1 MHYPFENKEYFEKTF
16 PADFIAEGIDQTRG
30 WFYTLTV
37 LAAALFDKPAFK
49 NLICNGLVLAEDGQK
64 MSKRKKNYPPPEH
77 IVNSCAAP
85 RRDWVTPQTRTT
97 SHTPHPPA
105 VHRYGADALRLYLI
119 NSPVVRADNLRFKEA
134 GVKQVVRDLF
144 LPWYHAYRL
153 FVQCA
158 RAQLHQTG
166 TAFAP
171 DEKRALAS
179 KNIMDKWILAAFNGL
194 VDFARKEM
202 EAYRYETVLSEL
214 TGYRP
219 TQHLSN
225 HALPHHRLYTVVPRL
240 VEMVEQLTNWYLR
253 MNKERFEGGR
263 GEDERRDSL
272 SVAFEVLMGLCRMM
286 APLTPFLTELIYQ
299 NLRRAVP
306 DAPESVHFLEI
317 PQVVAA
323 AIDPQIEEDMKMM
336 QTLIEKGRAI
346 RDRHGVSLRVPL
358 PTITLVHCSQASLTA
373 IEKLRD
379 YVMEELN
386 VREVKTALV
395 TDADARALVKLKCLP
410 NHTLLGKRF
419 GKTYGNVQKSI
430 RALTHEA
437 LAAFLSSGSLT
448 LDGEAFGA
456 DDILVQLEYVGEKGA
471 RDADTT
477 DGGLVLLDLRPSA
490 AMLAEAN
497 AREVCAHVQKMR
509 KDAGL
514 RKEDVVEVGYECA
527 APADG
532 GAAALPA
539 TLAEQAEYIAGR
551 IGRSLLPLA
560 ACPPRAVRLHTEV
573 HDAFKVLAIGDGGAI
588 AQRAEPLT
596 LVLLRGC
603 AFVDAAKLAALVPD
617 AAARDDV
624 VNYVHCRDLAA
635 VRADVAASGGVLR
648 VPLGG
653 QTVELRHKVHLFLS
667 SAEAKA
673 AGALA

>member
-1 MHYPFENKEYFEKTF
+1 
-16 PADFIAEGIDQTRG
+16 
-30 WFYTLTV
+30 
-37 LAAALFDKPAFK
+37 
-49 NLICNGLVLAEDGQK
+49 

-85 RRDWVTPQTRTT
+85 RRDWVAPQTHTT
-97 SHTPHPPA
+97 SRPLSRYYC
-105 VHRYGADALRLYLI
+105 RYGADALRLYLI

-202 EAYRYETVLSEL
+202 EAYRYETVLSEV
-214 TGYRP
+214 TGDRP

-225 HALPHHRLYTVVPRL
+225 HALPHYRLYTVVPRL

-263 GEDERRDSL
+263 GEAERGASL

-437 LAAFLSSGSLT
+437 LAAFLSSGALT

-635 VRADVAASGGVLR
+635 VRADVAAGGGVLR

>member
-1 MHYPFENKEYFEKTF
+1 
-16 PADFIAEGIDQTRG
+16 
-30 WFYTLTV
+30 
-37 LAAALFDKPAFK
+37 
-49 NLICNGLVLAEDGQK
+49 
-64 MSKRKKNYPPPEH
+64 
-77 IVNSCAAP
+77 
-85 RRDWVTPQTRTT
+85 
-97 SHTPHPPA
+97 
-105 VHRYGADALRLYLI
+105 
-119 NSPVVRADNLRFKEA
+119 
-134 GVKQVVRDLF
+134 
-144 LPWYHAYRL
+144 
-153 FVQCA
+153 
-158 RAQLHQTG
+158 
-166 TAFAP
+166 
-171 DEKRALAS
+171 
-179 KNIMDKWILAAFNGL
+179 
-194 VDFARKEM
+194 M
-202 EAYRYETVLSEL
+202 EAY
-214 TGYRP
+214 
-219 TQHLSN
+219 
-225 HALPHHRLYTVVPRL
+225 RLYTVVPRL

-299 NLRRAVP
+299 NLRRAVPDAPESSSHRAILLFTPRAILPSQVP

>member
-1 MHYPFENKEYFEKTF
+1 
-16 PADFIAEGIDQTRG
+16 
-30 WFYTLTV
+30 
-37 LAAALFDKPAFK
+37 
-49 NLICNGLVLAEDGQK
+49 
-64 MSKRKKNYPPPEH
+64 
-77 IVNSCAAP
+77 
-85 RRDWVTPQTRTT
+85 
-97 SHTPHPPA
+97 
-105 VHRYGADALRLYLI
+105 
-119 NSPVVRADNLRFKEA
+119 
-134 GVKQVVRDLF
+134 
-144 LPWYHAYRL
+144 
-153 FVQCA
+153 
-158 RAQLHQTG
+158 
-166 TAFAP
+166 
-171 DEKRALAS
+171 
-179 KNIMDKWILAAFNGL
+179 
-194 VDFARKEM
+194 
-202 EAYRYETVLSEL
+202 
-214 TGYRP
+214 
-219 TQHLSN
+219 
-225 HALPHHRLYTVVPRL
+225 
-240 VEMVEQLTNWYLR
+240 
-253 MNKERFEGGR
+253 
-263 GEDERRDSL
+263 
-272 SVAFEVLMGLCRMM
+272 MGLCRMM
-286 APLTPFLTELIYQ
+286 APLTPFLTEFIYQ
-299 NLRRAVP
+299 NLGRAVA

-532 GAAALPA
+532 GAAAAAA

-573 HDAFKVLAIGDGGAI
+573 HDASVLAIGDGGAI

-648 VPLGG
+648 APLGG
-653 QTVELRHKVHLFLS
+653 QTVEPATRSTFLS

>member
-1 MHYPFENKEYFEKTF
+1 MRGAP
-16 PADFIAEGIDQTRG
+16 TRLDHAPNP
-30 WFYTLTV
+30 LT
-37 LAAALFDKPAFK
+37 
-49 NLICNGLVLAEDGQK
+49 
-64 MSKRKKNYPPPEH
+64 H
-77 IVNSCAAP
+77 
-85 RRDWVTPQTRTT
+85 T
-97 SHTPHPPA
+97 SRPTSRYY
-105 VHRYGADALRLYLI
+105 RYGADALRLYLI

-202 EAYRYETVLSEL
+202 EAYR
-214 TGYRP
+214 
-219 TQHLSN
+219 
-225 HALPHHRLYTVVPRL
+225 LYTVVPRL

-299 NLRRAVP
+299 NLRRAVA

-471 RDADTT
+471 RDADTC

>member
-1 MHYPFENKEYFEKTF
+1 MRG
-16 PADFIAEGIDQTRG
+16 AATRLG
-30 WFYTLTV
+30 RAPNPLT
-37 LAAALFDKPAFK
+37 
-49 NLICNGLVLAEDGQK
+49 
-64 MSKRKKNYPPPEH
+64 H
-77 IVNSCAAP
+77 
-85 RRDWVTPQTRTT
+85 T
-97 SHTPHPPA
+97 SHPTPRYYC
-105 VHRYGADALRLYLI
+105 RYGADALRLYLI

-202 EAYRYETVLSEL
+202 EAYRYETVLSEV
-214 TGYRP
+214 TSDRP

-225 HALPHHRLYTVVPRL
+225 HALPHYRLYTVVPRL

>member
-1 MHYPFENKEYFEKTF
+1 MAATGWA
-16 PADFIAEGIDQTRG
+16 PAP
-30 WFYTLTV
+30 L
-37 LAAALFDKPAFK
+37 
-49 NLICNGLVLAEDGQK
+49 
-64 MSKRKKNYPPPEH
+64 
-77 IVNSCAAP
+77 
-85 RRDWVTPQTRTT
+85 
-97 SHTPHPPA
+97 HTM
-105 VHRYGADALRLYLI
+105 LLQL
-119 NSPVVRADNLRFKEA
+119 
-134 GVKQVVRDLF
+134 RDLDV
-144 LPWYHAYRL
+144 RN
-153 FVQCA
+153 
-158 RAQLHQTG
+158 
-166 TAFAP
+166 
-171 DEKRALAS
+171 EENEAS
-179 KNIMDKWILAAFNGL
+179 T
-194 VDFARKEM
+194 RE
-202 EAYRYETVLSEL
+202 
-214 TGYRP
+214 
-219 TQHLSN
+219 
-225 HALPHHRLYTVVPRL
+225 
-240 VEMVEQLTNWYLR
+240 
-253 MNKERFEGGR
+253 
-263 GEDERRDSL
+263 
-272 SVAFEVLMGLCRMM
+272 
-286 APLTPFLTELIYQ
+286 
-299 NLRRAVP
+299 
-306 DAPESVHFLEI
+306 FLERTAELLADRTDLGD
-317 PQVVAA
+317 V
-323 AIDPQIEEDMKMM
+323 IDGE
-336 QTLIEKGRAI
+336 
-346 RDRHGVSLRVPL
+346 HV
-358 PTITLVHCSQASLTA
+358 ASLN
-373 IEKLRD
+373 D
-379 YVMEELN
+379 
-386 VREVKTALV
+386 
-395 TDADARALVKLKCLP
+395 
-410 NHTLLGKRF
+410 LLD
-419 GKTYGNVQKSI
+419 SM
-430 RALTHEA
+430 
-437 LAAFLSSGSLT
+437 
-448 LDGEAFGA
+448 
-456 DDILVQLEYVGEKGA
+456 
-471 RDADTT
+471 RDADTC

>member
-1 MHYPFENKEYFEKTF
+1 
-16 PADFIAEGIDQTRG
+16 
-30 WFYTLTV
+30 
-37 LAAALFDKPAFK
+37 
-49 NLICNGLVLAEDGQK
+49 

-85 RRDWVTPQTRTT
+85 RRDWVAPQTHTT
-97 SHTPHPPA
+97 SRPLSRYYC
-105 VHRYGADALRLYLI
+105 RYGADALRLYLI

-202 EAYRYETVLSEL
+202 EAYRYETVLSEV
-214 TGYRP
+214 TGDRP

-225 HALPHHRLYTVVPRL
+225 HALPHYRLYTVVPRL

-263 GEDERRDSL
+263 GEAERGASL

-437 LAAFLSSGSLT
+437 LAAFLSSGALT

>member
-1 MHYPFENKEYFEKTF
+1 M
-16 PADFIAEGIDQTRG
+16 
-30 WFYTLTV
+30 
-37 LAAALFDKPAFK
+37 
-49 NLICNGLVLAEDGQK
+49 
-64 MSKRKKNYPPPEH
+64 
-77 IVNSCAAP
+77 
-85 RRDWVTPQTRTT
+85 
-97 SHTPHPPA
+97 
-105 VHRYGADALRLYLI
+105 
-119 NSPVVRADNLRFKEA
+119 
-134 GVKQVVRDLF
+134 KQVVRDLF

-219 TQHLSN
+219 AQHLSH
-225 HALPHHRLYTVVPRL
+225 HALPHYRLYTVVPRL

>member
-1 MHYPFENKEYFEKTF
+1 
-16 PADFIAEGIDQTRG
+16 
-30 WFYTLTV
+30 
-37 LAAALFDKPAFK
+37 
-49 NLICNGLVLAEDGQK
+49 
-64 MSKRKKNYPPPEH
+64 
-77 IVNSCAAP
+77 
-85 RRDWVTPQTRTT
+85 
-97 SHTPHPPA
+97 
-105 VHRYGADALRLYLI
+105 
-119 NSPVVRADNLRFKEA
+119 
-134 GVKQVVRDLF
+134 
-144 LPWYHAYRL
+144 
-153 FVQCA
+153 
-158 RAQLHQTG
+158 
-166 TAFAP
+166 
-171 DEKRALAS
+171 
-179 KNIMDKWILAAFNGL
+179 
-194 VDFARKEM
+194 M
-202 EAYRYETVLSEL
+202 EAY
-214 TGYRP
+214 
-219 TQHLSN
+219 
-225 HALPHHRLYTVVPRL
+225 RLYTVVPRL

-299 NLRRAVP
+299 NLRRAVA

-527 APADG
+527 APADRSQH
-532 GAAALPA
+532 PA
-539 TLAEQAEYIAGR
+539 RVLCATPAP
-551 IGRSLLPLA
+551 PLRRRR
-560 ACPPRAVRLHTEV
+560 ACWAST
-573 HDAFKVLAIGDGGAI
+573 
-588 AQRAEPLT
+588 
-596 LVLLRGC
+596 GC
-603 AFVDAAKLAALVPD
+603 SHP
-617 AAARDDV
+617 
-624 VNYVHCRDLAA
+624 
-635 VRADVAASGGVLR
+635 
-648 VPLGG
+648 
-653 QTVELRHKVHLFLS
+653 T
-667 SAEAKA
+667 
-673 AGALA
+673 